1 MNRDSATR
9 IGVKTALLVA
19 NPAAGGYRPRRIE
32 ALSTALSRRGI
43 VTDVRLTRAPGDM
56 QFIATDPET
65 RPDVLIVAGG
75 DGSINEAVAGLL
87 ARHGPRPALA
97 VMPAGTANVLAAE
110 LRLPRQPV
118 NVARSIAGGLTK
130 PLAVAQANGRPFML
144 MASAGFDAEVVHA
157 VRPEQKRRW
166 KQLAFIGT
174 AWSLAFGRK
183 PIDLAIQAD
192 GMAIAGRLA
201 VVTNARCYG
210 GAFTLVRQA
219 SVLDGGLYLVV
230 LSDDRPIALM
240 RAGIGLLTG
249 RIDLAPGV
257 TVRPVAHVRIAAD
270 PHAPVQIDGEAHG
283 FSPIEIVAETT
294 AIDIIVAG

>member
-87 ARHGPRPALA
+87 VRHGPRPALA

-183 PIDLAIQAD
+183 PTAWP
-192 GMAIAGRLA
+192 
-201 VVTNARCYG
+201 
-210 GAFTLVRQA
+210 
-219 SVLDGGLYLVV
+219 S
-230 LSDDRPIALM
+230 
-240 RAGIGLLTG
+240 
-249 RIDLAPGV
+249 
-257 TVRPVAHVRIAAD
+257 PVASPSSPMPVATAARSRWCGK
-270 PHAPVQIDGEAHG
+270 PR
-283 FSPIEIVAETT
+283 FSTVGSISWCFPMT
-294 AIDIIVAG
+294 DRSRSCGPGSGS